1 MTSRILT
8 RRLAERDPA
17 GDAPQEVREIPI
29 GVRRA
34 AAWSWRILLIV
45 ALLAL
50 VVWSLSQ
57 VMTLVIPVLVAIL
70 LASLLSPLVKLLS
83 THSFLGRGASAGIAL
98 IGLILVIAGMLTLA
112 GRQLFSQYQDI
123 ADKAVDGFNTVANWV
138 TGTMGIDTPTI
149 NSWLDQLLGEL
160 QKNSGTIIS
169 GAVSGV
175 STVGNVVTGVVICL
189 FTLFFLL
196 SGGASIWRWTVGL
209 LPPAARVPTHEAF
222 RRGWKALSA
231 YMRTQVLV
239 AAVDATG
246 IGLGMVFLG
255 LGSYAIPVWLIVFVF
270 SFVPLVGAIVSGA
283 IAVLLVLV
291 LKSWVLALVMVG
303 IVVAVQQIE
312 GNVLQP
318 FLMGKAVELHPL
330 AVFLGVATGTIIAGI
345 PGALFSIPLLAFV
358 NATMLYLTGRDP
370 STELGT
376 DDAATQGFAPVR
388 RTPHRV

>member
-8 RRLAERDPA
+8 RRAAEREPSD
-17 GDAPQEVREIPI
+17 GAPQEVREIPI

-34 AAWSWRILLIV
+34 AAWSWRILVIV
-45 ALLAL
+45 AVMALLVWAL
-50 VVWSLSQ
+50 SH

-70 LASLLSPLVKLLS
+70 LSSLLGPLVKLLS
-83 THSFLGRGASAGIAL
+83 THTFLNRGASAAIAL

-123 ADKAVDGFNTVANWV
+123 ESKAIDGFNTVADWV
-138 TGTMGIDTPTI
+138 TGTMGIGTPTL
-149 NSWLDQLLGEL
+149 NSWLDQLLDEL

-169 GAVSGV
+169 GALSGV
-175 STVGNVVTGVVICL
+175 STVGNAVTGIIIAL

-196 SGGASIWRWTVGL
+196 SGGASIWRWVVGL

-239 AAVDATG
+239 AAVDASG

-303 IVVAVQQIE
+303 VVIAVQQIE

-330 AVFLGVATGTIIAGI
+330 AVFLGVASGTIIAGI
-345 PGALFSIPLLAFV
+345 PGALFAIPLLAFI
-358 NATMLYLTGRDP
+358 NATLLYLTGRDP

-376 DDAATQGFAPVR
+376 DAAAAKAYAPR
-388 RTPHRV
+388 RRIPHRA